1 MDIKSICK
9 TLRKSSLQLANQTAC
24 EKDTALEAVC
34 KEIAL
39 QRGKI
44 LEANQQ
50 DVKRA
55 VQSGMSKA
63 LVERLSL
70 DDKKI
75 DSIISGIK
83 NVISQTDPIG
93 EEISGWKT
101 PNGMS
106 IRQVRVPMGVAAI
119 IYESRPNVT
128 ADAFCLAYKSG
139 NAILLRGSSSA
150 LISNKAITAAI
161 KEGLAKS
168 PCGIPDAIELVESTD
183 HKDVDEILNAV
194 GLIDVALPRG
204 GANLINTVVEKAKI
218 PVIQT
223 GAGVCHLFVDEASD
237 FAMAAEIAENAKIQ
251 RPGACNAIETILV
264 HKNAA
269 EKFLPLLEKQLSGRV
284 QLRADDSAYKIL
296 KAEAEKN
303 GHNCVVPAT
312 ESDFGFEFLDFI
324 CAVKTVES
332 IDEAI
337 EFINSHSTKHSE
349 CIVTNNRS
357 NARKFQQLIDAACVY
372 VNASTRFTD
381 GGEFGFG
388 MELGISTQKLH
399 ARGPMGIKALTT
411 TKFLIDGDGQVR

>member
-9 TLRKSSLQLANQTAC
+9 SLRKSSLQLANQTAC

-150 LISNKAITAAI
+150 LISNKAITTAI

-168 PCGIPDAIELVESTD
+168 PCGIPEAIELVESTD
-183 HKDVDEILNAV
+183 HKDVDEILADMICDIRSRICIIPKVDDILHSEESFENKLKAC
-194 GLIDVALPRG
+194 IDILAEILEDDLFEIGRLNCEITNFALNYPDRIKKVL
-204 GANLINTVVEKAKI
+204 NNAKI
-218 PVIQT
+218 PSNKGYLREAVYSIVKSEIDNRLSNSVNMKYSLEEIFSFIVFSYTGVETETVFNKNNALAGKFVETLFSPRKMLEIVYDNVIRMMNE
-223 GAGVCHLFVDEASD
+223 EA
-237 FAMAAEIAENAKIQ
+237 
-251 RPGACNAIETILV
+251 
-264 HKNAA
+264 
-269 EKFLPLLEKQLSGRV
+269 
-284 QLRADDSAYKIL
+284 
-296 KAEAEKN
+296 
-303 GHNCVVPAT
+303 
-312 ESDFGFEFLDFI
+312 
-324 CAVKTVES
+324 
-332 IDEAI
+332 
-337 EFINSHSTKHSE
+337 
-349 CIVTNNRS
+349 
-357 NARKFQQLIDAACVY
+357 
-372 VNASTRFTD
+372 
-381 GGEFGFG
+381 
-388 MELGISTQKLH
+388 
-399 ARGPMGIKALTT
+399 
-411 TKFLIDGDGQVR
+411 